1 MLGVAPVLGGLM
13 LGFVFVKSCIDL
25 ADPANSESGDSWF
38 GLRAAARH
46 RDRVPAARRRAHDH
60 LADPGPSGVLR
71 AQARG
76 RGPGAGRRITGG
88 RELTWPTRSSSG
100 TTGPKGAD
108 AALEEGLRLAT
119 GIGAGLVIAF
129 AYKKVVVGGESAD
142 LDREV
147 GESRRASSPSAA
159 ERAAAAGVEARTEF
173 VEGPPAE
180 VLCDLADA
188 DDARY
193 IVVGSY
199 GERPLRGVLVGA
211 TPYKLV
217 HLSSRPVVVV
227 RAPEPA

>member
-1 MLGVAPVLGGLM
+1 M
-13 LGFVFVKSCIDL
+13 
-25 ADPANSESGDSWF
+25 ADTIVVGYD
-38 GLRAAARH
+38 
-46 RDRVPAARRRAHDH
+46 
-60 LADPGPSGVLR
+60 
-71 AQARG
+71 
-76 RGPGAGRRITGG
+76 
-88 RELTWPTRSSSG
+88 G
-100 TTGPKGAD
+100 TEGAD

-147 GESRRASSPSAA
+147 GDVAAGKLAVAA

-227 RAPEPA
+227 RAPDPA